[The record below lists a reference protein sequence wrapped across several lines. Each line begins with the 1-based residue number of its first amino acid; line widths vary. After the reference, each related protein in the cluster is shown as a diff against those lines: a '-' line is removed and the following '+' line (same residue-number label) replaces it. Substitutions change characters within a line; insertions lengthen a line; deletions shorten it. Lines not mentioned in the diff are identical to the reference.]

1 MKKRILALCM
11 AVAVTFTTI
20 ATDVTVYAGQNE
32 TTAESESEVTEEKEQ
47 STAETET
54 QTGKVE
60 STEAETEEANS
71 TEAVAETEEAG
82 STETTSEN
90 VDSTE
95 AETEEI
101 DSTKAVTE
109 TTEDNTEETE
119 ETQNVNYAMVE
130 SEYIELPGSQ
140 NVVVG
145 LGDGETE
152 LSDVQLN
159 VQNLTTGEIKTVETS
174 NHAEDM
180 FLFTMEFM
188 EKEDAGIYQL
198 KSINYRLNE
207 KTFVVDFLELE
218 MDIQFGVNAD
228 ADANPDEYIRDEETV
243 GADIVTTDED
253 GNVTSENNIEDVLS
267 SSMQETLGDLEV
279 VQSSGNLVVMLDPGH
294 DDTHAGAQANGAGEE
309 DLVLAIAQYCKTELE
324 TYSGV
329 TVYMTRSSGACPN
342 GGSTVT
348 PAQCNAARVAYAS
361 SVGAN
366 VYVSFHLNSSTSTSA
381 NGVGV
386 YYPNSNYNASIGET
400 GKGLATAIYNKLRA
414 LGLSQWSS
422 GILIRNSEDGTTYP
436 DGSLADY
443 LGVIRRCK
451 EAGIPAVLIEHA
463 FISGTSDYSNF
474 LNSDEKLKALGVADA
489 TGIAEYYGLVKKST
503 KPTITYTQSIK
514 DSKIKVAWTAID
526 GAASYYVYRSTSSS
540 SGYKKIATVSGTDS
554 YTDTSVKTGKEYYYK
569 VRAAMASGTVSQ
581 SSDYVAGC
589 ALAQAK
595 IKSVRSKST
604 KKIEVNWGKVTGAE
618 GYYIY
623 RRSTSSSGYEVV
635 GKVAS
640 GSTLQY
646 IDTVDKDGEKYYYR
660 VKAYNTCLGIEG
672 AGKQSETQIGKSLAK
687 PVISTIVS
695 KSQSALEITWSKV
708 AGASGYTVK
717 RSTSESGGYE
727 AIATISSGSTVKYKD
742 ASVTPGTKYYY
753 RIQAYHKADEIK
765 GFSGYG
771 TAVSGKTAVKTTI
784 TSVASKNSTTLSV
797 KWKKVSGASGYI
809 VKRATSKSGTYNV
822 IATITSGSTVTYND
836 TTVTTGKVYYYKV
849 ETTNSNTGQTGYSG
863 NSSAVYGKTIEK
875 TAIDNVISKNSTT
888 LEITW
893 NKVSGAVG
901 YRVKRSTSKTGTYK
915 VIAIISSGSTV
926 KYTDRGLSEGKRY
939 YYKIECMNKV
949 NGTVGYSGNSIHDS
963 GQTVKQV
970 ELSSVQGKTSTSLS
984 ITWKQIAG
992 VAGYQVFRST
1002 SKDDGY
1008 KKIAT
1013 ISGASTT
1020 QYIDDGLTAGK
1031 TYYYRVRAY
1040 KKNNKQTEIGTSST
1054 AQKAWAVKQP
1064 VISGISVKSGK
1075 TIVVSWGKVSRSSGY
1090 TIFRRISSDSSYK
1103 KVGTV
1108 SSADTLEYSDTNVSG
1123 GKIYYYR
1130 VCANSSI
1137 LGDNT
1142 GRGDSSSAWKV
1153 PLVAAGTLNSVSLGS
1168 AGALTI
1174 SWEKVSNAAG
1184 YQLAYATSKSGKYTQ
1199 VTKTSSTSYTHSGL
1213 TSGSTYYYKVRAYAK
1228 LADGSKIYGAWS
1240 SVKSQ
1245 TVGYLIMGSS
1255 DLTVSEMV
1263 SYYNARYTYPADVYS
1278 SKGASTAKKFFTILK
1293 EEAEAEGVKTEV
1305 LFAQVIL
1312 ETGGLQFGGD
1322 VKAEQCN
1329 FGGLGAVGGGA
1340 SGETYANVRTGLR
1353 AQVQHLKAYASTED
1367 LNNTCVDTRFK
1378 YVTRGTA
1385 PYVEWL
1391 SIPNNP
1397 YGKGWASDAS
1407 YGTKLLNII
1416 NSL

>member
-1 MKKRILALCM
+1 M
-11 AVAVTFTTI
+11 AVAVTFTTV
-20 ATDVTVYAGQNE
+20 ATDVTVYAGQSE
-32 TTAESESEVTEEKEQ
+32 TTTESESEVTEESGQ
-47 STAETET
+47 TAAEA
-54 QTGKVE
+54 VE
-60 STEAETEEANS
+60 GTEAETEEADS
-71 TEAVAETEEAG
+71 TETVAETEEADSAEVETEEAD
-82 STETTSEN
+82 STET
-90 VDSTE
+90 
-95 AETEEI
+95 
-101 DSTKAVTE
+101 VTE
-109 TTEDNTEETE
+109 TTEDNTEESE
-119 ETQNVNYAMVE
+119 EIQNVNYAMVE
-130 SEYIELPGSQ
+130 SEYIALPGTQ

-152 LSDVQLN
+152 LSDVQLT
-159 VQNLTTGEIKTVETS
+159 VENLTTGEIKTVEAS

-180 FLFTMEFM
+180 FLFTMEFA
-188 EKEDAGIYQL
+188 EEADAGIYQL
-198 KSINYRLNE
+198 KSISYESNG
-207 KTFVVDFLELE
+207 KTTIVDFLELE
-218 MDIQFGVNAD
+218 MDIQFGVNVD
-228 ADANPDEYIRDEETV
+228 ADVNPDEYIRDEESV

-253 GNVTSENNIEDVLS
+253 GNVTSESSIEDVLS
-267 SSMQETLGDLEV
+267 SSTLETLGDLDV
-279 VQSSGNLVVMLDPGH
+279 VQDSGNLVVMLDPGH

-348 PAQCNAARVAYAS
+348 AAQCNAARVAYAS

-366 VYVSFHLNSSTSTSA
+366 VYVSFHLNSSTSSSA

-414 LGLSQWSS
+414 LGLSQWSN

-463 FISGTSDYSNF
+463 FISGTDYSNF
-474 LNSDEKLKALGVADA
+474 LNSDEKLQALGVADA
-489 TGIAEYYGLVKKST
+489 TAIAEYYRLVKQST
-503 KPTITYTQSIK
+503 TPTISYTQSIK
-514 DSKIKVAWTAID
+514 EAKIKVAWTAID
-526 GAASYYVYRSTSSS
+526 GASSYYVYRSTSSS

-554 YTDTSVKTGKEYYYK
+554 YTDTSVKTGKTYYYK
-569 VRAAMASGTVSQ
+569 VRAVMASGTVGQ

-595 IKSVRSKST
+595 IKSVRSKCT
-604 KKIEVNWGKVTGAE
+604 KKIEINWGKVTGAE

-623 RRSTSSSGYEVV
+623 RRSASSSGYEVV
-635 GKVAS
+635 GKVSS

-646 IDTVDKDGEKYYYR
+646 IDTVDNDGEKYYYR

-742 ASVTPGTKYYY
+742 TSVTPGTKYYY
-753 RIQAYHKADEIK
+753 RIQAYHKADTIK

-771 TAVSGKTAVKTTI
+771 TAISGKTAVKTTI

-809 VKRATSKSGTYNV
+809 VKRATSKSGSYSV

-836 TTVTTGKVYYYKV
+836 KTVTTGKVYYYKV

-863 NSSAVYGKTIEK
+863 NSSAVYGKTIGK
-875 TAIDNVISKNSTT
+875 TTINNVLSKNSTT

-893 NKVSGAVG
+893 NKVSGADG
-901 YRVKRSTSKTGTYK
+901 YRVKRSTSKTGTYE
-915 VIAIISSGSTV
+915 VIATISSGSTV
-926 KYTDRGLSEGKRY
+926 KYTDRGLTAGKRY
-939 YYKIECMNKV
+939 YYKIECMDKV

-970 ELSSVQGKTSTSLS
+970 KLSSVQGKTSTSLS
-984 ITWKQIAG
+984 ITWKQISG

-1008 KKIAT
+1008 QKIAT

-1020 QYIDDGLTAGK
+1020 QYIDDGLKAGK

-1064 VISGISVKSGK
+1064 VISGLSVKSGK

-1090 TIFRRISSDSSYK
+1090 TIFRRSSSESSYK

-1108 SSADTLEYSDTNVSG
+1108 SSADTLEYSDTSVSA

-1137 LGDNT
+1137 LGDDS
-1142 GRGDSSSAWKV
+1142 GRGDSSTAWKI
-1153 PLVAAGTLNSVSLGS
+1153 PLVAKGTISSVSLGS

-1174 SWEKVSNAAG
+1174 SWAKVSNASG
-1184 YQLAYATSKSGKYTQ
+1184 YQLAYATSESGTYTQ
-1199 VTKTSSTSYTHSGL
+1199 VAKTTSTSYTHSGL
-1213 TSGSTYYYKVRAYAK
+1213 ISGSTYYYKVRAYAK
-1228 LADGSKIYGAWS
+1228 LADGSRAYGAWS
-1240 SVKSQ
+1240 SVESQ

-1263 SYYNARYTYPADVYS
+1263 SYYNARYTYPSAVYS

-1293 EEAEAEGVKTEV
+1293 QEAEAEGVKTEV

-1340 SGETYANVRTGLR
+1340 SGETYANVQTGLR